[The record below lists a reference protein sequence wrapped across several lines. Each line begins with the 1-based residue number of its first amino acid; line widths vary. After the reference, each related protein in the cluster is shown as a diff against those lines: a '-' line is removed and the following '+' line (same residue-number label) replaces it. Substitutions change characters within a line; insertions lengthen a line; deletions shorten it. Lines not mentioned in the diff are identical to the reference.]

1 MTIDPNCPVLLNHLW
16 ISLKLLYV
24 LIVRFLCVLSLN
36 YSSPQATLHARN
48 QIATPSKT
56 CLLCSLVSPNDDSE
70 ENGGDK
76 NKLVML
82 TTCQTMLQVFHMY

>member
-1 MTIDPNCPVLLNHLW
+1 MTIDLNCPVLLNHLW

-36 YSSPQATLHARN
+36 YSSPQTTLHARN
-48 QIATPSKT
+48 QIATSSKT
-56 CLLCSLVSPNDDSE
+56 CHLCSLVLPNDDS
-70 ENGGDK
+70 GGDK

-82 TTCQTMLQVFHMY
+82 TTRQTMLQVFHMY